1 MVLGGVAKGNDK
13 GEGRRG
19 VDVFPRVLWCGGNFF
34 SGICVKNYNWW
45 DVSVAVVLVRMRE
58 VVTESSQIGGGRD
71 VGVTGSLRRATVERE
86 VVVV

>member
-1 MVLGGVAKGNDK
+1 MVWR
-13 GEGRRG
+13 E
-19 VDVFPRVLWCGGNFF
+19 FF
-34 SGICVKNYNWW
+34 SGICVKHYNWW

-71 VGVTGSLRRATVERE
+71 VGVTGSLRRTTVDRE

>member
-1 MVLGGVAKGNDK
+1 
-13 GEGRRG
+13 
-19 VDVFPRVLWCGGNFF
+19 
-34 SGICVKNYNWW
+34 VKHYNWW

-71 VGVTGSLRRATVERE
+71 VGVTGSLRRTTVERE